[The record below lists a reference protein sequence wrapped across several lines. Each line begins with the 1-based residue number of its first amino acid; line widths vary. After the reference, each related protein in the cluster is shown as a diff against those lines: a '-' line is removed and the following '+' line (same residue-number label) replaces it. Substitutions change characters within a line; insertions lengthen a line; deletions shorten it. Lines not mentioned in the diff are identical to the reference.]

1 MTKEYIHLAE
11 ALGYWPDRFK
21 HPDKEIRHKAINN
34 LITNVNK
41 ALKGKAK
48 RYVFNKKKE
57 DIHLLVC
64 V

>member
-1 MTKEYIHLAE
+1 MTKEYLQLAE

-21 HPDKEIRHKAINN
+21 HPDKDIRHKAINN

-41 ALKGKAK
+41 ALRGKAK
-48 RYVFNKKKE
+48 RYVFNKQRE
-57 DIHLLVC
+57 DICLLVC